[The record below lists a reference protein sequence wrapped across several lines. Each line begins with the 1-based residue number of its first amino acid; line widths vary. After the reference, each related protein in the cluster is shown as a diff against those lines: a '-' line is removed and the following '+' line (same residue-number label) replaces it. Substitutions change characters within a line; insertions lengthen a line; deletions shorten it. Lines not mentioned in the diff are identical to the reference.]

1 MKNTFY
7 EVKSEEYYE
16 EPPILNVS
24 INELNLEIAAFSVY
38 TGAFKINNVG
48 KGNLKGR
55 IFSKNGYA
63 SFNPPKWESNEQ
75 VIIYRIDTKELIRD
89 YHYKD
94 IWLIETNGGE
104 KEILVDISITYPLLI
119 IDDKNSISDLK
130 EFASYAKSNW
140 SNAKEIFFSPLFI
153 SWINNNKNIGFINI
167 YNQITT
173 IKDKDWA
180 LEYFLR
186 LAGLK
191 HTPSLWIQE
200 NERIIDMSPI
210 NNKALLKSL
219 VIRKRGWGLLEGEI
233 SSDVSW
239 IRLKKT
245 SFNLMDFDN
254 NKLIV
259 DYEVL
264 ADRITNKISLGKIYV
279 KYENKEIV
287 YNIKLIRKKAL
298 TVTFSKKSFKQ
309 DDVGVL
315 IVDNYTGEDLMLE
328 VNPKDP
334 WILFEAKKYLIAKHA
349 EIPFRIHMTRWHK
362 IGMGKVPYYDSL
374 IEIQANSKRRIFR
387 QKLIKK
393 IDVVN

>member
-1 MKNTFY
+1 M
-7 EVKSEEYYE
+7 
-16 EPPILNVS
+16 
-24 INELNLEIAAFSVY
+24 
-38 TGAFKINNVG
+38 
-48 KGNLKGR
+48 
-55 IFSKNGYA
+55 
-63 SFNPPKWESNEQ
+63 
-75 VIIYRIDTKELIRD
+75 IIYRIDTKELIRD

-130 EFASYAKSNW
+130 EFASYAK
-140 SNAKEIFFSPLFI
+140 ATGAMQKKYFSPLFI

-219 VIRKRGWGLLEGEI
+219 VIRKRGWGLLRVKLVAMKLDKI
-233 SSDVSW
+233 
-239 IRLKKT
+239 KKT

-264 ADRITNKISLGKIYV
+264 ADRITNKISLRKIYV
-279 KYENKEIV
+279 KYEDKEIV
-287 YNIKLIRKKAL
+287 YNIKLIRKK
-298 TVTFSKKSFKQ
+298 
-309 DDVGVL
+309 
-315 IVDNYTGEDLMLE
+315 
-328 VNPKDP
+328 P
-334 WILFEAKKYLIAKHA
+334 
-349 EIPFRIHMTRWHK
+349 
-362 IGMGKVPYYDSL
+362 
-374 IEIQANSKRRIFR
+374 
-387 QKLIKK
+387 
-393 IDVVN
+393 